1 MYVCIALIDTKET
14 VSTIPMDELKRL
26 RKHCA
31 DLSAQVRTHKV
42 YVCTYVCMYVC
53 VLIYIL
59 RLFKYLYTYTHTYI
73 HTYIQRRNLFL

>member
-1 MYVCIALIDTKET
+1 MYVCIALIDTKEI

-42 YVCTYVCMYVC
+42 YVCTYVCAYVCMYVC
-53 VLIYIL
+53 MYVCLL
-59 RLFKYLYTYTHTYI
+59 TF
-73 HTYIQRRNLFL
+73 

>member
-1 MYVCIALIDTKET
+1 MYVCIALIDTKEI

-42 YVCTYVCMYVC
+42 YVCKYVCMYVCMYVC
-53 VLIYIL
+53 VC
-59 RLFKYLYTYTHTYI
+59 LFP
-73 HTYIQRRNLFL
+73 F